1 MALNAPGALDM
12 TLPRKTVHV
21 NDVPIGEASTWSEVR
36 ALLRA
41 KGIWF
46 LGQPGAAEG
55 PTGFFLEGTARSRVQ
70 ERGRFGND
78 VA

>member
-1 MALNAPGALDM
+1 MILL
-12 TLPRKTVHV
+12 RKTVHV
-21 NDVPIGEASTWSEVR
+21 NDVPIGQASTWDEVH

-46 LGQPGAAEG
+46 LGKAGIAEG
-55 PTGFFLEGTARSRVQ
+55 PTGFFLHGAASQIQRRTRS
-70 ERGRFGND
+70 GND